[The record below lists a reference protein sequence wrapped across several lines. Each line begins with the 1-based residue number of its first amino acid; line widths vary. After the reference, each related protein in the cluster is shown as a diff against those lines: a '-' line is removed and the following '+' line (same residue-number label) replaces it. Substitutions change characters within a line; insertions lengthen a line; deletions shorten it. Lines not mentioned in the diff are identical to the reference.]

1 MDYLIIIGIILIIVV
16 SIVLI
21 IINSKGKFNLL
32 NIKIKEANNS
42 IELFL
47 QTKKNILG
55 RLIKAIKKDDKYKDE
70 FLNFRESFEN
80 IDSNFSLHNL
90 LSKYYMRISKII
102 FDDDTLTEKSK
113 IVKLLTELKD
123 NEEDLI
129 GSIKFYNDTVVDYN
143 GLLKTFPHSF
153 LSKLFGYEQKEFYT
167 NEKEELF
174 EILK

>member
-1 MDYLIIIGIILIIVV
+1 MNYLIIIGIILIIVV
-16 SIVLI
+16 SFILI

-55 RLIKAIKKDDKYKDE
+55 RLIKAINKDDKYKDE
-70 FLNFRESFEN
+70 FLDFRESFEN
-80 IDSNFSLHNL
+80 IDNNFSLHNL

-102 FDDDTLTEKSK
+102 FDDEKLTEKDK
-113 IVKLLTELKD
+113 IVKLLAELKD

-129 GSIKFYNDTVVDYN
+129 GSIKFYNDTIVDYN
-143 GLLKTFPHSF
+143 GLLKDFPHSV
-153 LSKLFGYEQKEFYT
+153 LSRLFGYEQKEFYI